1 MIILDHLLLGVAI
14 SLPTNDPVIIGVTV
28 FGSIFPDLD
37 TINARPGTIKYLQK
51 HRTVTHSTFLSPLY
65 ALLIALFAS
74 LIFSGYSIF
83 KLGLWSL
90 LGIASH
96 LLVDIFNS
104 FGTMIFYPV
113 KRKIH
118 IDLIYEF
125 DPVISLIFLSICIQ
139 FYFISSQA
147 TLLLVVN
154 AILVILYYLFRF
166 YSRHRFLKN
175 LSTNYKNEIENA
187 ERIFLVPAKYWRWKG
202 IIVLNNEY
210 LIYRKINKKLKVEK
224 SPVRDIPEEYKTEEV
239 MAYKNYARALDFY
252 ETDDTIN
259 IHNLIYSPSV
269 YMLTI
274 KFKNKL
280 KQKVSISLPNIKFKD
295 Y

>member
-1 MIILDHLLLGVAI
+1 MIILDHLLIGAAI

-28 FGSIFPDLD
+28 FSSIFPDLD

-65 ALLIALFAS
+65 AFLIALFAS
-74 LIFSGYSIF
+74 LIFPGYSIF

-90 LGIASH
+90 LGIAGH

-118 IDLIYEF
+118 LDLIYEF

-139 FYFISSQA
+139 FYFISSQT
-147 TLLLVVN
+147 TLLLVIN
-154 AILVILYYLFRF
+154 ALLIILYYLFRF

-175 LSTNYKNEIENA
+175 LSTNYKKEIENA

-210 LIYRKINKKLKVEK
+210 LIYRKINKKLKFEK
-224 SPVRDIPEEYKTEEV
+224 RPVREIPEEYKTEEV
-239 MAYKNYARALDFY
+239 MAYKNYARTLDFY
-252 ETDDTIN
+252 ITDDTIN

-280 KQKVSISLPNIKFKD
+280 KQKISKKLPNIKFK
-295 Y
+295 YY